1 MSIAMPSPAAGSAS
15 VAVSRLQSRAMSR
28 LASSVFLFAALAAC
42 GDDGGHHSAIDAAVA
57 DTAEQDTL
65 PTNCDYTE
73 QSDATNDTTDTGTAE
88 ATGLAWSSEKTLCGN
103 FESSHFD
110 GLTVDA
116 DSYTLSV
123 ATEGDA
129 LIRLAGAADA
139 IAFVG
144 IDVRNTDTDAIVAKL
159 TFYAGHGVVS
169 AHLPVGNY
177 EVLVFALG
185 EEAITATIP
194 YKVFVIPDAAGLRC
208 PELPSGGYPEAGDGA
223 SNDGNDVLAIPGLA
237 TIALTSSGSDS
248 PEATGLTLTPS
259 NGDQRISGM
268 AANINSPDQYED
280 KDTYAFATGST
291 TNELTVRLAW
301 QGSTTNLDYLLFEEG
316 QTDYVQLAIDP
327 AQQGPEAQ
335 TFSIKPSTSY
345 WLLIG
350 SKAGASMPAAAYSAT
365 LCPAHFVP

>member
-1 MSIAMPSPAAGSAS
+1 
-15 VAVSRLQSRAMSR
+15 MSR
-28 LASSVFLFAALAAC
+28 LASSVLLFAVVAAC
-42 GDDGGHHSAIDAAVA
+42 GDDGGHHSAADAAVS
-57 DTAEQDTL
+57 DMIEQDTL
-65 PTNCDYTE
+65 PTSCDYTE
-73 QSDATNDTTDTGTAE
+73 QSDASNDTTDTGTAE
-88 ATGLAWSSEKTLCGN
+88 ATALAWSSEKTICGN

-110 GLTVDA
+110 GLTVDV
-116 DSYTLSV
+116 DSYTISV

-129 LIRLAGAADA
+129 LIRLAGKADA

-144 IDVRNTDTDAIVAKL
+144 IDVRNTDTDVVVAKL
-159 TFYAGHGVVS
+159 TFYAGQGVVS

-185 EEAITATIP
+185 EEAITEAVP
-194 YKVFVIPDAAGLRC
+194 YKVFVIPDAAALRC
-208 PELPSGGYPEAGDGA
+208 PELPSGGYMEMGDGG
-223 SNDGNDVLAIPGLA
+223 SNSGNDMLSISTSLAGTLTAA
-237 TIALTSSGSDS
+237 TDS

-268 AANINSPDQYED
+268 AANISSPDRYED
-280 KDTYAFATGST
+280 KDTFAFTTGSQ
-291 TNELTVRLAW
+291 TNELTIRLAW
-301 QGSTTNLDYLLFEEG
+301 PGTTTNLDYLLFEEG
-316 QTDYVQLAIDP
+316 QTDYVQLAIDA

-350 SKAGASMPAAAYSAT
+350 SRAGTSMPAAAYSAT

>member
-1 MSIAMPSPAAGSAS
+1 
-15 VAVSRLQSRAMSR
+15 MSR
-28 LASSVFLFAALAAC
+28 PIAIALCLATLVAC
-42 GDDGGHHSAIDAAVA
+42 GDDGGHHAGIDAAIS
-57 DTAEQDTL
+57 DTVEHDTL
-65 PTNCDYTE
+65 PTNCDFTE

-116 DSYTLSV
+116 DAYTLSV

-144 IDVRNTDTDAIVAKL
+144 IDVRDTDTDVVVAKL

-185 EEAITATIP
+185 EEAITSTVP
-194 YKVFVIPDAAGLRC
+194 YKVFLIPDAAALRC
-208 PELPSGGYPEAGDGA
+208 PELASGGYMEKGDG
-223 SNDGNDVLAIPGLA
+223 SNSDGNDMLSISTTLAG
-237 TIALTSSGSDS
+237 TLTAAADS

-259 NGDQRISGM
+259 NGDQRVYGM
-268 AANINSPDQYED
+268 AANITTTDRFED
-280 KDTYAFATGST
+280 KDTFAFATGSQ
-291 TNELTVRLAW
+291 TNELTIRLAW
-301 QGSTTNLDYLLFEEG
+301 QGTTTNLDYLLFEDG
-316 QTDYVQLAIDP
+316 GTDYVQLAIDA

-335 TFSIKPSTSY
+335 TFSIKPSTNY

-350 SKAGASMPAAAYSAT
+350 SRAGAPMPAAAYSAT